1 MRPCATLI
9 LTLALTAA
17 TAAAPL
23 PSKLQTTDV
32 VTIETN
38 YGNIVVQLY
47 PKQAPATVAN
57 FLAYVDD
64 KFYPGTV
71 FHRVVPN
78 FVIQGGGHLA
88 DLTEKMTQRPP
99 VKNEAANGLSNKR
112 GTIAVARTAMP
123 DSGTCQFYINV
134 KDNPF
139 LDSQQNQPGY
149 CVFGEVVAGMDVV
162 DRIAGV
168 ATGPQGQHQNVPV
181 EPVVIKA
188 VRRGR

>member
-1 MRPCATLI
+1 M
-9 LTLALTAA
+9 
-17 TAAAPL
+17 
-23 PSKLQTTDV
+23 
-32 VTIETN
+32 
-38 YGNIVVQLY
+38 
-47 PKQAPATVAN
+47 
-57 FLAYVDD
+57 
-64 KFYPGTV
+64 
-71 FHRVVPN
+71 
-78 FVIQGGGHLA
+78 
-88 DLTEKMTQRPP
+88 
-99 VKNEAANGLSNKR
+99 KNEAANGLSNKR
-112 GTIAVARTAMP
+112 GTIAVARTAAP